1 MLLTKPLSIFLN
13 ANRSPHIHTL
23 FLVTPTGKLL
33 SSSSS
38 APATL
43 LRNQATIACSVWE
56 LYNPIT
62 SAGTISAALPSD
74 SDSDSDSASSRSSD
88 HDDDKDES
96 AHRGADPAVS
106 SILVQL
112 ETGTMVIRALRCSL
126 LFVVIGPSPPPSTSV
141 RGLTQGVSYLS
152 VQSAT
157 SPPASSHSQTNG
169 EGAERRLDGG
179 SASLNG
185 LGGGAGAPAPAGASV
200 KVVKRLAEELA
211 ECLDVELEGF
221 TLSSGL

>member
-1 MLLTKPLSIFLN
+1 MLLTKPLSTFLN

-23 FLVTPTGKLL
+23 FLVTPAGKLL

-56 LYNPIT
+56 LYHPIT
-62 SAGTISAALPSD
+62 TAGTISASLPSLSD
-74 SDSDSDSASSRSSD
+74 SDSDSD
-88 HDDDKDES
+88 KDENLHQS
-96 AHRGADPAVS
+96 PDPAVS
-106 SILVQL
+106 SILIQL

-126 LFVVIGPSPPPSTSV
+126 LFVVIGPSPAPSTAL

-152 VQSAT
+152 VQSAA
-157 SPPASSHSQTNG
+157 SPPTSSHSQTNG
-169 EGAERRLDGG
+169 DGAERRLEG
-179 SASLNG
+179 SSAGLNG
-185 LGGGAGAPAPAGASV
+185 LGGGGGAAPAGTSI

-211 ECLDVELEGF
+211 KCLDVELEGF